1 MWARAGLVTGDLNTK
16 NVRRLDVRVE
26 AHPVVVPAPGVAL
39 VGHQILDR
47 IRLLAANAPLV
58 NRYIQPAGL
67 WPERID
73 IDHAHDDVGPI
84 WGDLAVDQELVVV
97 AAEEAQVVVQ
107 VQRRILAADAVDPP
121 HVVDDVA
128 GAVPIPDLLVAHS
141 RGPVILG
148 GPGNTPRRRFGH

>member
-26 AHPVVVPAPGVAL
+26 AHPVVVPAPGVAF

-73 IDHAHDDVGPI
+73 IDLAHDDVGPI

-107 VQRRILAADAVDPP
+107 VQRRILAADAVHPP
-121 HVVDDVA
+121 HVVDDLA
-128 GAVPIPDLLVAHS
+128 GAVPIPDLW
-141 RGPVILG
+141 LG
-148 GPGNTPRRRFGH
+148 HVRVLWLHAVPRTTARP